1 MEFII
6 DTVNLEE
13 IKEAVEY
20 LPIVGVTS
28 NPSIVKKTNPQNFF
42 KHMKEIRK
50 IIGQERSLHIQ
61 VISKDCDT
69 IIKEAHRILKE
80 VDDKVYIKVPVSYE
94 GIKAIKLLKEE
105 GINVTAT
112 AVYDLMQAYMAL
124 EAKADYIAPYVNR
137 IGNLGADP
145 FELINELSNRI
156 IMDGYESKIVA
167 ASFKGVQQVKD
178 ALNNGAQAVTVP
190 VEVLKQIF
198 ANPNIEKAVK
208 EADLVIGSVL
218 IPGKAAP
225 KIFKKKY
232 LKEMKPGA
240 VFVDVA
246 VDQGGCG
253 ETTKVTYHDD
263 PIFIE
268 DGVVHYCVGN
278 MPGAVPR
285 TSTIALTN
293 ATVSYGLQI
302 ANKGLEQACKDN
314 EVIYSAINTYDGKL
328 TCKNVADS
336 FDCYEYVDIKTI
348 C

>member
-28 NPSIVKKTNPQNFF
+28 NPSIVKKTNPQDFF

-190 VEVLKQIF
+190 VEVLKQIC
-198 ANPNIEKAVK
+198 ANPNIEKAVNDFNQDWYSMYGDNIGIC
-208 EADLVIGSVL
+208 DL
-218 IPGKAAP
+218 
-225 KIFKKKY
+225 
-232 LKEMKPGA
+232 
-240 VFVDVA
+240 
-246 VDQGGCG
+246 
-253 ETTKVTYHDD
+253 
-263 PIFIE
+263 
-268 DGVVHYCVGN
+268 
-278 MPGAVPR
+278 
-285 TSTIALTN
+285 
-293 ATVSYGLQI
+293 
-302 ANKGLEQACKDN
+302 KD
-314 EVIYSAINTYDGKL
+314 
-328 TCKNVADS
+328 
-336 FDCYEYVDIKTI
+336 
-348 C
+348 

>member
-28 NPSIVKKTNPQNFF
+28 NPSIVKKTNPQDFF

-124 EAKADYIAPYVNR
+124 TAGADYIAPYVNR

-145 FELINELSNRI
+145 MELINELSNRI
-156 IMDGYESKIVA
+156 IMDNYDTKIVA
-167 ASFKGVQQVKD
+167 ASFKGVEQIKN
-178 ALNNGAQAVTVP
+178 ALNNGAQAITAP
-190 VEVLKQIF
+190 VDILKQIF
-198 ANPNIEKAVK
+198 KNPNIEKAVDDFN
-208 EADLVIGSVL
+208 ADWYSMYGE
-218 IPGKAAP
+218 GK
-225 KIFKKKY
+225 
-232 LKEMKPGA
+232 G
-240 VFVDVA
+240 
-246 VDQGGCG
+246 
-253 ETTKVTYHDD
+253 
-263 PIFIE
+263 
-268 DGVVHYCVGN
+268 
-278 MPGAVPR
+278 
-285 TSTIALTN
+285 
-293 ATVSYGLQI
+293 
-302 ANKGLEQACKDN
+302 
-314 EVIYSAINTYDGKL
+314 
-328 TCKNVADS
+328 
-336 FDCYEYVDIKTI
+336 I
-348 C
+348 CDL

>member
-13 IKEAVEY
+13 IKEAIEY

-28 NPSIVKKTNPQNFF
+28 NPSIVKKTNPQDFF

-61 VISKDCDT
+61 VISTDCDT

-94 GIKAIKLLKEE
+94 GIKAIKLLKAE

-124 EAKADYIAPYVNR
+124 EAKADYIAPDVNR

-145 FELINELSNRI
+145 FELIAELSNRI
-156 IMDGYESKIVA
+156 MMDGYESKIVA

-198 ANPNIEKAVK
+198 ANPNIEKAVNDFNQDWYSMYGDNIGIC
-208 EADLVIGSVL
+208 DL
-218 IPGKAAP
+218 
-225 KIFKKKY
+225 
-232 LKEMKPGA
+232 
-240 VFVDVA
+240 
-246 VDQGGCG
+246 
-253 ETTKVTYHDD
+253 
-263 PIFIE
+263 
-268 DGVVHYCVGN
+268 
-278 MPGAVPR
+278 
-285 TSTIALTN
+285 
-293 ATVSYGLQI
+293 
-302 ANKGLEQACKDN
+302 KD
-314 EVIYSAINTYDGKL
+314 
-328 TCKNVADS
+328 
-336 FDCYEYVDIKTI
+336 
-348 C
+348 

>member
-69 IIKEAHRILKE
+69 IMIGAHRILKE

-198 ANPNIEKAVK
+198 ANPNIEKAVNDFNQDWYSMYGDNIGIC
-208 EADLVIGSVL
+208 DL
-218 IPGKAAP
+218 
-225 KIFKKKY
+225 
-232 LKEMKPGA
+232 
-240 VFVDVA
+240 
-246 VDQGGCG
+246 
-253 ETTKVTYHDD
+253 
-263 PIFIE
+263 
-268 DGVVHYCVGN
+268 
-278 MPGAVPR
+278 
-285 TSTIALTN
+285 
-293 ATVSYGLQI
+293 
-302 ANKGLEQACKDN
+302 KD
-314 EVIYSAINTYDGKL
+314 
-328 TCKNVADS
+328 
-336 FDCYEYVDIKTI
+336 
-348 C
+348 